1 MNIKD
6 SHIIVTGAG
15 AGFGKAM
22 VNYFLSKGA
31 QVHAVD
37 INEQALEE
45 LSKGQSTDL
54 LELYQCDVSDNDQV
68 EKTINSIFD
77 KDDNINV
84 LINNAGIMK
93 NAPLV
98 NLLQRPDGK
107 HAVDLWNQVINVNQN
122 SVFYMTRSVVEK
134 MIKKR
139 NKGVLIHVSSIAAK
153 GNIGQTA
160 YSASKAAVEAM
171 SKVWSKEL
179 GSFGIRSVCI
189 APGFMNTIGGHDA
202 LEEKMLANW
211 IAKTPLKRTGE
222 INEVVNAAEFCIE
235 NDFLNGEVISIN
247 GGLSI

>member
-1 MNIKD
+1 MRNKD
-6 SHIIVTGAG
+6 CHIIITGAG
-15 AGFGKAM
+15 SGFGRAM
-22 VNYFLSKGA
+22 AEYFVSQNAK
-31 QVHAVD
+31 VHAVD
-37 INEQALEE
+37 INIETLDA
-45 LSKGQSTDL
+45 LSKDSNGAVLT
-54 LELYQCDVSDNDQV
+54 YCCDVSNQSEVQRTIDEIFDND
-68 EKTINSIFD
+68 D
-77 KDDNINV
+77 KVNV

-98 NLLQRPDGK
+98 NLLKRPDGK
-107 HAVDLWNQVINVNQN
+107 HSIDLWKKVIDVNQN
-122 SVFYMTRSVVEK
+122 SVFYMSRSVVEK

-139 NKGVLIHVSSIAAK
+139 NKGVLIHLSSIAAE

-211 IAKTPLKRTGE
+211 ISKTPLKRTGE
-222 INEVVNAAEFCIE
+222 INEVVKAAEFCIA
-235 NDFLNGEVISIN
+235 NDFFNGEVIKVN